1 MHRADRA
8 ANWCATVRTI
18 VFKTVYAN
26 SKPNKLAKSNKK
38 MIHRNRLWISTCESI
53 LLFYQNYEQKARFY

>member
-18 VFKTVYAN
+18 LFKTVYAI
-26 SKPNKLAKSNKK
+26 SKPNKLTKSNKK
-38 MIHRNRLWISTCESI
+38 NDSQKPTLDFNVRIIKFIISK
-53 LLFYQNYEQKARFY
+53 L

>member
-8 ANWCATVRTI
+8 ANWCATVRTK
-18 VFKTVYAN
+18 VFKTVYAI

-38 MIHRNRLWISTCESI
+38 
-53 LLFYQNYEQKARFY
+53 RFTETDFGFLRANHC